1 MARSER
7 ISSRPCSGLA
17 PRGRSFVVDDQT
29 GCPTWTEDLAGAIL
43 ALVESVE
50 GPSFSRWGTYH
61 YVGADAVTWYG
72 FATMIFAE
80 AARFGRK
87 VPQVGPITTTDFRTA
102 APRPSYSV
110 LDTAKLERTFGIKPR
125 PLRASL
131 IATLERLL
139 G

>member
-1 MARSER
+1 MADSIEEL
-7 ISSRPCSGLA
+7 G
-17 PRGRSFVVDDQT
+17 
-29 GCPTWTEDLAGAIL
+29 
-43 ALVESVE
+43 
-50 GPSFSRWGTYH
+50 FSRWGTYH
-61 YVGADAVTWYG
+61 YVGADTITWYG

-87 VPQVGPITTTDFRTA
+87 VPHVSPIATADFPTA
-102 APRPSYSV
+102 APRPAYSV

-139 G
+139 TRGERA